1 MKNVAKMMKCSDS
14 KTDSMKT
21 AYGKSK
27 RKEAKVRRELAF
39 KWSKISHKV
48 GYQKAAM
55 KECCKRLTLHIEDE
69 LFDGIFLNL
78 QGKSSSRS
86 YSKQKRIVRRI
97 VEKRQAQLVHS
108 KVGRTCGG
116 FARHMCQRCAS
127 WSMEELAACQ
137 VCW

>member
-1 MKNVAKMMKCSDS
+1 MKNVARMLMCSDG
-14 KTDSMKT
+14 KTDGTKT
-21 AYGKSK
+21 AFGKSK

-39 KWSKISHKV
+39 KWSKISYKV

-55 KECCKRLTLHIEDE
+55 RECCKRLTQQIEDE
-69 LFDGIFLNL
+69 LFDGILLNL
-78 QGKSSSRS
+78 HDKSSSRS

-137 VCW
+137 MCR